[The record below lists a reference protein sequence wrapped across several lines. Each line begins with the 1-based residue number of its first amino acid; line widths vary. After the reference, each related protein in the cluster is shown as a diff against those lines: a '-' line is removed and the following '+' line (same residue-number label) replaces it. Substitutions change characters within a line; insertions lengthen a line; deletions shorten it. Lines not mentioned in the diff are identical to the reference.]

1 MTTTTNT
8 NLSAPESIHTL
19 SAMGEALEEW
29 FNTYESEDERLEK
42 DYPMDWIEE
51 VCECN
56 HWQLCEGSQ
65 WHDEDI
71 CTDGH
76 EYLYMSEGR
85 DGECV
90 CAVSDSLPSHTTKLY
105 LLDVMDIDEF
115 ATWFNEVKPMILDDA
130 EVGHD
135 KYDGPYLLVHDEGIA
150 RVAEAAREF
159 LKNNKIRY
167 YVED

>member
-1 MTTTTNT
+1 MMTTDTT
-8 NLSAPESIHTL
+8 LCAPESIHTL
-19 SAMGEALEEW
+19 SAMGEVLEEW

-135 KYDGPYLLVHDEGIA
+135 KYDGPYLLVHDGGIEK
-150 RVAEAAREF
+150 VVEAARKF

-167 YVED
+167 VED